1 MKKQNFLTLAVFA
14 AILGLVSCKQSYKA
28 KEVSLKTQEDSL
40 NYALGVIN
48 GESIRAS
55 YFQNDSTGENLGK
68 MIAATDKAFNN
79 TNKDEMYKYG
89 NQIGGM
95 LKQQKKAGLMGDS
108 TLVFDE
114 KLLSQGLVNG
124 MKGFTEGMTPE
135 AAQQFIQATMM
146 KLQEAKMPVQPS
158 APVDTTATAPA
169 EK

>member
-1 MKKQNFLTLAVFA
+1 
-14 AILGLVSCKQSYKA
+14 
-28 KEVSLKTQEDSL
+28 
-40 NYALGVIN
+40 
-48 GESIRAS
+48 
-55 YFQNDSTGENLGK
+55 
-68 MIAATDKAFNN
+68 
-79 TNKDEMYKYG
+79 
-89 NQIGGM
+89 
-95 LKQQKKAGLMGDS
+95 MGDS

>member
-14 AILGLVSCKQSYKA
+14 AILGLVSCNQSYKA

-95 LKQQKKAGLMGDS
+95 L
-108 TLVFDE
+108 
-114 KLLSQGLVNG
+114 
-124 MKGFTEGMTPE
+124 
-135 AAQQFIQATMM
+135 
-146 KLQEAKMPVQPS
+146 
-158 APVDTTATAPA
+158 
-169 EK
+169 